1 MSLMYTAWHL
11 NLNFSALE
19 TVDHQTVIANCYWPL
34 LELCESSENR
44 FGLEV
49 SGSTLFQIKQLDSA
63 WLIKARKLQ
72 DSGKLEIIAS
82 GWSQIISPL
91 VPWQVTQMN
100 LRLGNEFYFSEF
112 GNFPKVAFVNEQ
124 AWSDGLFD
132 LYVDAGFE
140 AVIIEWENAFSANPN
155 WSETWRNTPVVMEKE
170 NGRLVVI
177 WNHST
182 AFQKLQRLAQK
193 EIDMESWKEWFRNN
207 RPTGKSDS
215 VCIYGGDV
223 ETIGF
228 RPRRYAYEPEAL
240 SNEWHIIAEAFNN
253 QKDLGIEFTLPSELL
268 ANQGIYP
275 RINSISSL
283 ATPIPTKK
291 QPKYNPLRW
300 AVGGR
305 DSVMANTSCQRIFE
319 NLKASEIS
327 DTSLWKQL
335 LELWASDFRTHI
347 TENRWHEWVDR
358 TAKLL
363 KLTEVITPAV
373 PQSKLRN
380 SSIFEVK
387 EDDFT
392 LEISNDKLRI
402 LLSKR
407 KGLAV
412 KELYFYSLSDN
423 WVVGTFE
430 HGDYADI
437 EWNADFFS
445 GEFVL
450 EPPGLSKVS
459 DLLPVTPVIK
469 SGPEYLSIKAEIESR
484 LGKLE
489 KEVRIYPECE
499 KVEFI
504 YKPKW
509 DEIPPGSLRFGDV
522 VLNPNAFDLPTL
534 AFETHNGGMKLE
546 KFDLDGVN
554 TDQGR
559 SWSAL
564 VSARQCF
571 GMTDGYCLVG
581 DRHKKIRISNDHL
594 ESKVP
599 AILTFQKFKSNYLF
613 RLQFSGREL
622 DDTSFQHRI
631 DLTKNPRVFR
641 VSIEP
646 ERGQNG

>member
-1 MSLMYTAWHL
+1 
-11 NLNFSALE
+11 
-19 TVDHQTVIANCYWPL
+19 
-34 LELCESSENR
+34 
-44 FGLEV
+44 
-49 SGSTLFQIKQLDSA
+49 
-63 WLIKARKLQ
+63 
-72 DSGKLEIIAS
+72 
-82 GWSQIISPL
+82 
-91 VPWQVTQMN
+91 
-100 LRLGNEFYFSEF
+100 
-112 GNFPKVAFVNEQ
+112 
-124 AWSDGLFD
+124 
-132 LYVDAGFE
+132 
-140 AVIIEWENAFSANPN
+140 
-155 WSETWRNTPVVMEKE
+155 
-170 NGRLVVI
+170 
-177 WNHST
+177 
-182 AFQKLQRLAQK
+182 
-193 EIDMESWKEWFRNN
+193 
-207 RPTGKSDS
+207 
-215 VCIYGGDV
+215 
-223 ETIGF
+223 
-228 RPRRYAYEPEAL
+228 
-240 SNEWHIIAEAFNN
+240 
-253 QKDLGIEFTLPSELL
+253 
-268 ANQGIYP
+268 
-275 RINSISSL
+275 
-283 ATPIPTKK
+283 
-291 QPKYNPLRW
+291 
-300 AVGGR
+300 
-305 DSVMANTSCQRIFE
+305 
-319 NLKASEIS
+319 
-327 DTSLWKQL
+327 
-335 LELWASDFRTHI
+335 
-347 TENRWHEWVDR
+347 
-358 TAKLL
+358 
-363 KLTEVITPAV
+363 
-373 PQSKLRN
+373 
-380 SSIFEVK
+380 VK